1 MIFGYSEEDLTERK
15 AIFTAEEIAQQP
27 EVWQKTIDQ
36 MRGVRIA
43 LTRLM
48 EEVTADGDFDVI
60 LTGAGT
66 SEYVGRTLCPALLQK
81 LRGRV
86 HAIGTTDIVAS
97 PELFISPERKTL
109 LVSFARSGNSPES
122 VGAVKAAD
130 RISDKVKHLFITCN
144 AEGEL
149 AKLANQKDNCFSIV
163 LAPET
168 NDRSFAMTSS
178 FTSMYLAGLL
188 ALSGDFDRDFYETV
202 SSAEKFLR
210 KGYRTLVEFVR
221 ENDFSRV
228 VYLGSDVLKGIAQE
242 SALKV
247 LELTAGRMAA
257 IFDTP
262 MGFRHGPKS
271 IIDDDTVCVLFLSDE
286 KGTRRYEM
294 DVLKELYRD
303 RKGSKLV
310 AVTSSEDEEVRAY
323 CDLILP
329 MGFRKETANSQLAPA
344 YVMAAQTMAMLYSIK
359 LGITPDN
366 PCPTGEVNRVVR
378 GVTIYEE

>member
-1 MIFGYSEEDLTERK
+1 MIFGYKEEDLKEK
-15 AIFTAEEIAQQP
+15 NAIFTAEEIAQQP
-27 EVWQKTIDQ
+27 AVWQKTIDQ
-36 MRGVRIA
+36 VRGVRIS
-43 LTRLM
+43 LSRLM
-48 EEVTADGDFDVI
+48 EDVTSEGDFDII

-66 SEYVGRTLCPALLQK
+66 SEYVGRALYPALLQK
-81 LRGRV
+81 LQGRV

-144 AEGEL
+144 EEGEL
-149 AKLANQKDNCFSIV
+149 AKLAEQKSNCFSIV

-178 FTSMYLAGLL
+178 FTSMYLAALL
-188 ALSGDFDRDFYETV
+188 ALTGDFDLDLYETI
-202 SSAEKFLR
+202 SSAEKFMTKTYGPLADF
-210 KGYRTLVEFVR
+210 VER
-221 ENDFSRV
+221 NSFSRV

-242 SALKV
+242 AALKV

-271 IIDDDTVCVLFLSDE
+271 IVDDETVCVIFLSDDDW
-286 KGTRRYEM
+286 TRRYEM

-303 RKGSKLV
+303 RKGSKLI
-310 AVTSSEDEEVRAY
+310 AITSSEDKEVSSY
-323 CDLILP
+323 SDLALP
-329 MGFRKETANSQLAPA
+329 MGFRKKAANCQLAPA
-344 YVMAAQTMAMLYSIK
+344 YIVAAQTMAMLYSIK

-366 PCPTGEVNRVVR
+366 PCPTGEVNRVVQ